1 MVALNLNPD
10 NAVRWGKPL
19 VFVLCLL
26 PLGLLAWQV
35 ADGSIGPNAVEAVLH
50 FTGLWA
56 LRLLLV
62 TLAVTP
68 LRQLT
73 GQAWLVRF
81 RRMLGLFAFFYA
93 LLHLLVY
100 LVLDRALMWD
110 EIIHDIAERPYITV
124 GFAALVMLVPLAV
137 TSTRG
142 WVKRLGRRWKSLHT
156 LIYPIA
162 VLGVLHFIWLVK
174 ADLREPLIYA
184 GLLVVL
190 LAARVPWKEWRGR
203 LGGPFERLAQAR
215 R

>member
-1 MVALNLNPD
+1 MTSYNLNPD
-10 NAVRWGKPL
+10 MAVRWGKPL
-19 VFVLCLL
+19 VFLLCLL
-26 PLGLLAWQV
+26 PLGLLTWRV
-35 ADGSIGPNAVEAVLH
+35 ADGSIGANAVEAVLH

-68 LRQLT
+68 LRLLT

-93 LLHLLVY
+93 MLHLTVY
-100 LVLDRALMWD
+100 LVLDRSLMWD
-110 EIIHDIAERPYITV
+110 EIIRDIAERPYITV
-124 GFAALVMLVPLAV
+124 GFAALVMMVPLAV

-142 WVKRLGRRWKSLHT
+142 WVIRLGKRWKTLHK

-184 GLLVVL
+184 GLLLVL
-190 LAARVPWKEWRGR
+190 LAVRVPWKDWRGR
-203 LGGPFERLAQAR
+203 LPGPFARLAQAR

>member
-1 MVALNLNPD
+1 M
-10 NAVRWGKPL
+10 
-19 VFVLCLL
+19 FVLCLL

-68 LRQLT
+68 LRLLT

-93 LLHLLVY
+93 MLHLTVY
-100 LVLDRALMWD
+100 LVLDRSLMWD
-110 EIIHDIAERPYITV
+110 EIIRDIAERPYITV
-124 GFAALVMLVPLAV
+124 GFAALVMMVPLAV

-142 WVKRLGRRWKSLHT
+142 WVKRLGKRWKTLHK
-156 LIYPIA
+156 LVYPIA

-184 GLLVVL
+184 GLLLVL
-190 LAARVPWKEWRGR
+190 LAVRVPWKDWKGR
-203 LGGPFERLAQAR
+203 LQGPFARLAQAR